1 MITTISKEFFQAPF
15 EFRIDIDDVKLM
27 EHLENAPRN
36 ATYRTKT
43 IQNEIIETV
52 GNYISSKIIAEVKQ
66 TRMFSVMADGEADT
80 SNKENLSLV
89 LRYVDSSKN
98 IREEFVGFRL
108 CGDETTG
115 NAIRVL
121 IINLVRDL
129 GLTMDNCRGQSY
141 DGAGNMAGRYVGA
154 STLIQHQFPKAIYV
168 HCMNHRLNLCVADTC
183 SLAMV
188 QDMMGTVRKLSE
200 FFRNSPKRQNHLVVK
215 IKELLADSNH
225 RILIDFCRTR

>member
-1 MITTISKEFFQAPF
+1 MRQEMPLTAPK
-15 EFRIDIDDVKLM
+15 R
-27 EHLENAPRN
+27 
-36 ATYRTKT
+36 YRTRLSRLWGITFLQRSSRKL
-43 IQNEIIETV
+43 NKPECFLLWLM
-52 GNYISSKIIAEVKQ
+52 GN
-66 TRMFSVMADGEADT
+66 G
-80 SNKENLSLV
+80 NKENLSLV

-98 IREEFVGFRL
+98 IREEFVGYRL

-168 HCMNHRLNLCVADTC
+168 HA
-183 SLAMV
+183 
-188 QDMMGTVRKLSE
+188 
-200 FFRNSPKRQNHLVVK
+200 
-215 IKELLADSNH
+215 
-225 RILIDFCRTR
+225 

>member
-1 MITTISKEFFQAPF
+1 MPLTAPK
-15 EFRIDIDDVKLM
+15 R
-27 EHLENAPRN
+27 
-36 ATYRTKT
+36 YRTRLSRLWGITFLQRSSRKLNKPECFLLWLMGKRTLPTKKT
-43 IQNEIIETV
+43 CLL
-52 GNYISSKIIAEVKQ
+52 SSAMSTLQRIFESSLLVTA
-66 TRMFSVMADGEADT
+66 SV
-80 SNKENLSLV
+80 
-89 LRYVDSSKN
+89 
-98 IREEFVGFRL
+98 

-200 FFRNSPKRQNHLVVK
+200 FFRNSPKRQYHLVVK
-215 IKELLADSNH
+215 IKELLTDSNH
-225 RILIDFCRTR
+225 RILIDFCRTRWAAKRRNGHS

>member
-36 ATYRTKT
+36 ATYRAKT

-66 TRMFSVMADGEADT
+66 TRMFSVMADGAADT

-108 CGDETTG
+108 CGDATTG

-168 HCMNHRLNLCVADTC
+168 HA
-183 SLAMV
+183 
-188 QDMMGTVRKLSE
+188 
-200 FFRNSPKRQNHLVVK
+200 
-215 IKELLADSNH
+215 
-225 RILIDFCRTR
+225 

>member
-1 MITTISKEFFQAPF
+1 MRQEMPLTAPK
-15 EFRIDIDDVKLM
+15 R
-27 EHLENAPRN
+27 
-36 ATYRTKT
+36 YRTRLSRP
-43 IQNEIIETV
+43 V
-52 GNYISSKIIAEVKQ
+52 GNYISSKIITEVKQ
-66 TRMFSVMADGEADT
+66 TRMFSVMADGAADI

-89 LRYVDSSKN
+89 FRYVDSSKN

-129 GLTMDNCRGQSY
+129 GLTMDKCRGQSY

-188 QDMMGTVRKLSE
+188 QDMMGTVRKLFE
-200 FFRNSPKRQNHLVVK
+200 FF
-215 IKELLADSNH
+215 
-225 RILIDFCRTR
+225 

>member
-1 MITTISKEFFQAPF
+1 MVTA
-15 EFRIDIDDVKLM
+15 
-27 EHLENAPRN
+27 
-36 ATYRTKT
+36 
-43 IQNEIIETV
+43 
-52 GNYISSKIIAEVKQ
+52 
-66 TRMFSVMADGEADT
+66 SV
-80 SNKENLSLV
+80 
-89 LRYVDSSKN
+89 
-98 IREEFVGFRL
+98 

-121 IINLVRDL
+121 IIYLVRDL

-168 HCMNHRLNLCVADTC
+168 HCMNHRFNLCVADTC

-200 FFRNSPKRQNHLVVK
+200 FFRNSPKRQYHLVVK
-215 IKELLADSNH
+215 IKELLTDSNH